1 MTEEQFQ
8 QQCFLHAWNHPS
20 KFFRHRIFTI
30 HNNAKDARQGLKL
43 KSMGVLAGVPDMC
56 ILLNDRKVIWIE
68 LKKDDKQKLS
78 DAQRKLHP
86 IWIKDFNH
94 KIIVINNFEDFE
106 WVINNILKENGVTI

>member
-8 QQCFLHAWNHPS
+8 QQCFIHAWNHES

-56 ILLNDRKVIWIE
+56 IVLNYMQVIWIE
-68 LKKDDKQKLS
+68 LKKDDKQKLT
-78 DAQRKLHP
+78 DAQKKLHG
-86 IWIKDFNH
+86 IWQLDFSH
-94 KIIVINNFEDFE
+94 QIYVINTFEDFE
-106 WVINNILKENGVTI
+106 VLIKIILKKYGTSI

>member
-8 QQCFLHAWNHPS
+8 QQCFLHAWNHRS

-30 HNNAKDARQGLKL
+30 HNNAKNARQGLKL

-56 ILLNDRKVIWIE
+56 IVLNDMKVIWIE

-78 DAQRKLHP
+78 DAQKKLHE
-86 IWIKDFNH
+86 IWELDFNH
-94 KIIVINNFEDFE
+94 QIYVINCFDTFQHL
-106 WVINNILKENGVTI
+106 IKLILKEHGVTI

>member
-20 KFFRHRIFTI
+20 LFFRYRIFTI

-56 ILLNDRKVIWIE
+56 IILNDRKVIWIE

-78 DAQRKLHP
+78 DAQKKLHS
-86 IWIKDFNH
+86 IWGKFNH
-94 KIIVINNFEDFE
+94 PVHVINDFE
-106 WVINNILKENGVTI
+106 KFKNLISEIIKLYGTTI

>member
-8 QQCFLHAWNHPS
+8 QQCFLHAWNHES
-20 KFFRHRIFTI
+20 KFFRYRIFTI

-68 LKKDDKQKLS
+68 LKKDYKQKLS
-78 DAQRKLHP
+78 DAQKKLHP
-86 IWIKDFNH
+86 IWELFNHPVHVINTFEGFEVLIKD
-94 KIIVINNFEDFE
+94 
-106 WVINNILKENGVTI
+106 ILKKYGE

>member
-8 QQCFLHAWNHPS
+8 QQCFLHAWNHES
-20 KFFRHRIFTI
+20 KFFRYRIFTI

-68 LKKDDKQKLS
+68 LKKDYKQKLS
-78 DAQRKLHP
+78 DAQK
-86 IWIKDFNH
+86 
-94 KIIVINNFEDFE
+94 KIASDLGII
-106 WVINNILKENGVTI
+106 

>member
-8 QQCFLHAWNHPS
+8 QQCFLYAWNHPS
-20 KFFRHRIFTI
+20 LFFRYRIFTI

-78 DAQRKLHP
+78 DAQKKLHE
-86 IWIKDFNH
+86 IWELDFSH
-94 KIIVINNFEDFE
+94 QIYVINTFDTFVHLIEL
-106 WVINNILKENGVTI
+106 ILKEYGQ

>member
-20 KFFRHRIFTI
+20 KFFRYRIFTI

-56 ILLNDRKVIWIE
+56 ILLNDMKVIWIE
-68 LKKDDKQKLS
+68 LKKDDKQKLT
-78 DAQRKLHP
+78 DAQKKLHP

-94 KIIVINNFEDFE
+94 TVTVINKFDEFQHL
-106 WVINNILKENGVTI
+106 INEILKVHGTTI

>member
-20 KFFRHRIFTI
+20 KFFRYRIFTI

-43 KSMGVLAGVPDMC
+43 KSMGVLSGVPDMC

-68 LKKDDKQKLS
+68 LKKDDKQTLS
-78 DAQRKLHP
+78 PSQKKLHP
-86 IWIKDFNH
+86 IWEEFNH
-94 KIIVINNFEDFE
+94 PVFVINKFDDFE
-106 WVINNILKENGVTI
+106 LLINEILKVYGTTI